1 MVKKSA
7 EFYEQFDVNLKTEFG
22 IHAGHGF
29 VSGINLLT
37 KVSVYHYQV
46 TDDYGVLCPLT
57 FPPAINNCGYS
68 TPYNILSHIY
78 DDITYANSEAAITE
92 NVCKI

>member
-1 MVKKSA
+1 MVRKTA

-37 KVSVYHYQV
+37 KVSV
-46 TDDYGVLCPLT
+46 
-57 FPPAINNCGYS
+57 
-68 TPYNILSHIY
+68 
-78 DDITYANSEAAITE
+78 
-92 NVCKI
+92 